1 MTKLPRIEVWNI
13 DPHSPR
19 SYERWVMT
27 TDGIVTAVSS
37 RAFSSADPADIIGL
51 SILEMERQF
60 DCIAT
65 RDDRISDS

>member
-1 MTKLPRIEVWNI
+1 MTKYPKIEIWDI
-13 DPHSPR
+13 DAHLPR

-37 RAFSSADPADIIGL
+37 GAFKSADPADIIGL

-60 DCIAT
+60 CCTA
-65 RDDRISDS
+65 R